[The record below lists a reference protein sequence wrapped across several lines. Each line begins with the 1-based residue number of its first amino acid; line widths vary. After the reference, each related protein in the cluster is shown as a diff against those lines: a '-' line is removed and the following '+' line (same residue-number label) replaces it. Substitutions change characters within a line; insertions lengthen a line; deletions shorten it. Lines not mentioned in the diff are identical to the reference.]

1 MYEIPVIEG
10 DGIGPEVIEAGRSV
24 LDAAADASGFSVEWR
39 EYPFGAEHYLETGEV
54 LPDRAIE
61 ELGEYDAIYFGSVGD
76 PRVEPGVLERGVVL
90 ELRFAFDQYVN
101 LRPVKLLEG
110 IETPLRGTGPEDLD
124 IAVVRENTEDF
135 YVGLGGRVEGAEQGG
150 ERSGER
156 GEHVSEGGQR
166 SSHREHALDRA
177 LYDASFE
184 VDVTTDADG
193 LAYQLGAVSLE
204 GSERVA
210 RYAFETAR
218 ERGDDRVTAV
228 DKANV
233 MPEIYGLWREAVEA
247 VSDDYDVDHEFV
259 YADAAAMDFV
269 RNPGRYGTV
278 VTPNLFGDVLT
289 DLGAMLQG
297 GIGICPGANVN
308 PEGTSLFEPMHGSAP
323 DIAGEGVANPT
334 ATIWAG
340 ALLLDHLGEEAAGER
355 VLDALAGAL
364 ADGDVLTPDL
374 GGDASTS
381 EFGEAVA
388 RRVRD

>member
-1 MYEIPVIEG
+1 VYEIPVIEG
-10 DGIGPEVIEAGRSV
+10 DGVGPEVVGAGRRV
-24 LDAAADASGFSVEWR
+24 LDAAADACGFSIEWR

-54 LPDRAIE
+54 LPDAVLD
-61 ELGEYDAIYFGSVGD
+61 ELGEFDAIYFGSVGD
-76 PRVEPGVLERGVVL
+76 PRVEPGVLERGIVI
-90 ELRFAFDQYVN
+90 ELRFAFDQFVN
-101 LRPVKLLEG
+101 LRPVKLFEG
-110 IETPLRGTGPEDLD
+110 IETPLRNRGPEDID
-124 IAVVRENTEDF
+124 IAVIRENTEDF
-135 YVGLGGRVEGAEQGG
+135 YVGLGGRVEGSDGDGTAAG
-150 ERSGER
+150 ERAEGSAHS
-156 GEHVSEGGQR
+156 EHSF
-166 SSHREHALDRA
+166 DRA

-184 VDVTTDADG
+184 VDVETDAEE
-193 LAYQLGAVSLE
+193 LAYQLGVVSRE
-204 GSERVA
+204 GSERVV

-233 MPEIYGLWREAVEA
+233 MPDVYGLWREAVEE
-247 VSDDYDVDHEFV
+247 VSVDYDVDHEFV

-269 RNPGRYGTV
+269 RDPGRYGTV

-297 GIGICPGANVN
+297 GIGICPGGNIN

-340 ALLLDHLGEEAAGER
+340 ALLLDHLGEAEAGER
-355 VLDALAGAL
+355 VLDALRDVLGE
-364 ADGDVLTPDL
+364 GRVLTPDL
-374 GGDASTS
+374 GGQASTG
-381 EFGEAVA
+381 EFGESVA